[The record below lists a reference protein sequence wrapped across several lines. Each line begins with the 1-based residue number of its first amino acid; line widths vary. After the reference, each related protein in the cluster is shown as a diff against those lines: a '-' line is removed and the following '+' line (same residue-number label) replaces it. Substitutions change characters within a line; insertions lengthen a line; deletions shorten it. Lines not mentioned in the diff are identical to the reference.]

1 MEKMFLLSIS
11 DFLRFISMCFS
22 RLITLSL
29 LLLALVGCNEQVI
42 KTNLAIEVLEE
53 SIDLTADVIN
63 QTVESN
69 Q

>member
-1 MEKMFLLSIS
+1 
-11 DFLRFISMCFS
+11 MCFS